1 MFIMR
6 TSLQAIH
13 HAGEM
18 LDLLLVYERT
28 SRFAADSKNRMN
40 SVVKFVL
47 ATDHQRPSLTK
58 CSSVGAASR
67 CKDRMGVMVSTA
79 ILNTISVLFVEET
92 GVTGENHRSI
102 ASH

>member
-1 MFIMR
+1 MR

-18 LDLLLVYERT
+18 LDLLLVYGRT
-28 SRFAADSKNRMN
+28 FRFAAHSNNRMN

-47 ATDHQRPSLTK
+47 ATDHQRPSLAN
-58 CSSVGAASR
+58 CFSVGAASR
-67 CKDRMGVMVSTA
+67 CKDRIGVMVSTA
-79 ILNTISVLFVEET
+79 TLNNISALFVEET